1 VQIYFMRM
9 KETKNDTVWF
19 KNLEGKSERETRSSV
34 TQRELNTQESKQAAR
49 DPTGEWSVKQ

>member
-1 VQIYFMRM
+1 MRM